1 MKSGDLLV
9 FNKDK
14 RFVKVYKIMPHQV
27 FSAVK
32 PGGKFAISTFL
43 VTVLQV
49 GPMHSYV
56 MLIYSGDEVVL
67 RWVDNHLLSP
77 A

>member
-14 RFVKVYKIMPHQV
+14 RFVKVYKIMPQTV
-27 FSAVK
+27 FNADRNN
-32 PGGKFAISTFL
+32 GKFAISTFL
-43 VTVLQV
+43 VTVLQA

-56 MLIYSGDEVVL
+56 ILIYSEDEVVL